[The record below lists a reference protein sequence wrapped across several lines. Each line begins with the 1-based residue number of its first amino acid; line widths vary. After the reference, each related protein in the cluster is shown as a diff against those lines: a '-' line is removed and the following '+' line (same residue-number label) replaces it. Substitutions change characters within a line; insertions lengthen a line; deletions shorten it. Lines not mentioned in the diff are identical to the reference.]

1 MQNGKQKGMEV
12 TVFKTD
18 PRFLI
23 FGREL
28 VNKQGSSG
36 TVPLGAKKQKSQIKL

>member
-12 TVFKTD
+12 TVF
-18 PRFLI
+18 
-23 FGREL
+23 EL